1 VAEYARVRDL
11 ATRMREVAAQRDPV
25 TLPILLGSEC
35 ATAAGVPSDSQ
46 IARELITRLATSS
59 SMTKSAQPR
68 RPSGTPPPPGASDDV
83 VLGWFQSYL
92 GSLGPAQRYKVLE
105 PHYRAV
111 PVPTFYHDLAN
122 LVAAGWV
129 THVLTTNVDS
139 LFEQA
144 LDRAGLRYGADYEV
158 IVVGAPY
165 AERKGAEPRL
175 RLVKLHGDLGLTQLP
190 AGPDEIERVL
200 SEQRSVFR
208 GQLLDELI
216 VVGHQLGGGTPVDDW
231 LWRTSGRELW
241 WALPS
246 VPDPAGPLSAL
257 ADIRPVRLLAGPNRG
272 TPASLFARLAFLLL
286 QVPALEVLDLLSADA
301 PDDLALEQAFQHSEL
316 LKSRAM
322 THDLQEQLV
331 PGVRDPAVDAELR
344 AQQYERVGAGQLPSG
359 TMASTAPV
367 NEPQQILANAVDS
380 IIRETSQDPNNTL
393 AEFLKVQCRLMLDQ
407 AQTQPVASPI
417 MRVAADGVLALTDAM
432 GPDLSPTTQALI
444 REAATIWG
452 GTAGSGI
459 LR

>member
-1 VAEYARVRDL
+1 
-11 ATRMREVAAQRDPV
+11 MREVAAQRDPV

-46 IARELITRLATSS
+46 IARELIARLTTSS
-59 SMTKSAQPR
+59 SMTKSAPPR
-68 RPSGTPPPPGASDDV
+68 RPSGPPPPPGAGDEA

-144 LDRAGLRYGADYEV
+144 LDRAGLRFGADYEV

-165 AERKGAEPRL
+165 AERRGPEPRL

-216 VVGHQLGGGTPVDDW
+216 VVGHQLGAGTPVDDW

-246 VPDPAGPLSAL
+246 VPDPAGPLAAL
-257 ADIRPVRLLAGPNRG
+257 ADIRPVRLLAGENRG

-301 PDDLALEQAFQHSEL
+301 PDDLALEQAFQHSEV

-331 PGVRDPAVDAELR
+331 PGVHDPAVDAEL
-344 AQQYERVGAGQLPSG
+344 AQQYGRSRSGQ
-359 TMASTAPV
+359 TAPGTV
-367 NEPQQILANAVDS
+367 GTPVPQSQPHQVLADAVDL
-380 IIRETSQDPNNTL
+380 IIRETDHDPDNSL
-393 AEFLKVQCRLMLDQ
+393 AEYLKVQCRLMLDQ
-407 AQTQPVASPI
+407 AKTQPVASPI

-432 GPDLSPTTQALI
+432 GPNLSPTAHARM
-444 REAATIWG
+444 REAATLWG
-452 GTAGSGI
+452 GTAGSGV